1 MDRSKWEYKKL
12 GEVAKFIN
20 GDRGVNYPSQS
31 DFVEVGV
38 PFVNAG
44 HLKNNAIDF
53 SSMNYITREKFDK
66 LGSGK
71 IQKGD
76 LLFCLRGSLGK
87 KAIVDNIKEGAIA
100 SSLVI
105 LRPSAINTR
114 FLSYYLESPLIND
127 EIERSNN
134 GSSQPNLSAKSVSQ
148 FLIPIPKY
156 EDQQRIVAELDC
168 LNEMI
173 ALKQEQLKEFD
184 KLAQSIFY
192 DMFGDPIT
200 NEKGWEKSSYG
211 NEFVIGSG
219 GTPSKSVAEY
229 WEKGDI
235 PWIGSNMCQNCDIYD
250 NDGKY
255 ITQRGLD
262 NSSAKVLKKG
272 TILIALVGATI
283 GKVGLLHKEMA
294 TNQNV
299 AYINAWASGVFDPT
313 FVFYHSMKLYQLFL
327 NLGNGGFKMA
337 NQGFIKELPII
348 LPPLALQQQFAEKIQ
363 AIEAQKELVKQSIA
377 ETQQLLDS
385 RMDFYFD

>member
-31 DFVEVGV
+31 DFVEVGI
-38 PFVNAG
+38 PFINAG
-44 HLKNNAIDF
+44 HLKNNTIDF
-53 SSMNYITREKFDK
+53 SSMNYITREKFGK

-87 KAIVDNIKEGAIA
+87 KAIVDNIEEGAIA

-105 LRPSAINTR
+105 LRPSAINTH

-148 FLIPIPKY
+148 FLIPIPKD

-184 KLAQSIFY
+184 KLALAIFH
-192 DMFGDPIT
+192 DMFGDSVI
-200 NEKGWEKSSYG
+200 NSKGWPTDKIENVISEKSY
-211 NEFVIGSG
+211 
-219 GTPSKSVAEY
+219 
-229 WEKGDI
+229 
-235 PWIGSNMCQNCDIYD
+235 
-250 NDGKY
+250 
-255 ITQRGLD
+255 R
-262 NSSAKVLKKG
+262 G
-272 TILIALVGATI
+272 TINNEDGQVWLLNLDMVESNTGRILEKLFVSTEKTDGSVTTFNEEYVLYSKLRPYLNKVVLPDSSGYCTTELVTLLPNKDKLNRYYVAYLLRSESFVNYI
-283 GKVGLLHKEMA
+283 CGKVAGAKMPR
-294 TNQNV
+294 V
-299 AYINAWASGVFDPT
+299 
-313 FVFYHSMKLYQLFL
+313 SMKEFRT
-327 NLGNGGFKMA
+327 FS
-337 NQGFIKELPII
+337 IP

-363 AIEAQKELVKQSIA
+363 AIEAQKELVKKSIA
-377 ETQQLLDS
+377 ETQHLLDS
-385 RMDFYFD
+385 RMDFYFN

>member
-1 MDRSKWEYKKL
+1 MDKSKWEYKKL

-31 DFVEVGV
+31 DFVEFGV

-53 SSMNYITREKFDK
+53 SSMNYIAREKFDK

-87 KAIVDNIKEGAIA
+87 KAIVDSIEEGAIA

-114 FLSYYLESPLIND
+114 FLSYYLDSSSVNC

-134 GSSQPNLSAKSVSQ
+134 GSSQPNLSARSVSQ
-148 FLIPIPKY
+148 FLIPIPD
-156 EDQQRIVAELDC
+156 EIDQQRIVAELDC

-200 NEKGWEKSSYG
+200 NEKGWDRIKL
-211 NEFVIGSG
+211 
-219 GTPSKSVAEY
+219 
-229 WEKGDI
+229 GDI
-235 PWIGSNMCQNCDIYD
+235 CTCITKGTTPTTVGFSFVEEGVNFVKVESFV
-250 NDGKY
+250 DGKIDSTKLTH
-255 ITQRGLD
+255 ITYEC
-262 NSSAKVLKKG
+262 N
-272 TILIALVGATI
+272 
-283 GKVGLLHKEMA
+283 
-294 TNQNV
+294 
-299 AYINAWASGVFDPT
+299 
-313 FVFYHSMKLYQLFL
+313 
-327 NLGNGGFKMA
+327 
-337 NQGFIKELPII
+337 
-348 LPPLALQQQFAEKIQ
+348 LAL
-363 AIEAQKELVKQSIA
+363 SRS
-377 ETQQLLDS
+377 QLESEEQPPIDK
-385 RMDFYFD
+385 RG